1 MNEGLGRL
9 IPDMQYS
16 PDQGPAEFREV
27 QARLSAWA
35 RQQPVPAGLEDR
47 VFDASVGRLPVRR
60 VRVARPQRVTA
71 FPAWARL
78 GGRLALAASIALA
91 FFAAARVMPPA
102 RRLLTRNV
110 EMVLLEYAGG
120 DAGFLD
126 PRFAQV
132 EQILMTRDMTFGDLT
147 SELAQVA
154 RDLEM

>member
-9 IPDMQYS
+9 IPDMQHS

-27 QARLSAWA
+27 QATLAAWA
-35 RQQPVPAGLEDR
+35 RQQPVPLGLEDR

-60 VRVARPQRVTA
+60 ARVARPERVTA

-91 FFAAARVMPPA
+91 FFAAARVMPSA
-102 RRLLTRNV
+102 RRPLTRNV

-120 DAGFLD
+120 NAGFLD

-147 SELAQVA
+147 SELARVA
-154 RDLEM
+154 QDLEM